1 MPALVLEGGTFRPI
15 FSAGAMDA
23 LLDNDVMFPYCI
35 GVSAGSADG
44 VSYISKQKGRNLEIL
59 MRYRNDKRYL
69 GAGNLLKC
77 KSLFGLEFVFEEI
90 PANLI
95 PFDMETY
102 QAYTGRYLVGVTN
115 VRTGQSEYL
124 DGQDLDQKNS
134 LLKATCALPF
144 YFPPIQVGEEFY
156 YDGGICDPIPIRKAL
171 ADGNEKALIILTRPK
186 GYIKTLSR
194 TNKLAAK
201 ILKRKYPNLVYP
213 LLHRHETYN
222 QTVRFCE
229 RLEHDGR
236 AVILRPEG
244 DAIID
249 SFEKDVANIKRSY
262 TRGYEQCAARI
273 DDIRALF
280 DEKEKEGTR

>member
-1 MPALVLEGGTFRPI
+1 MPGLVLEGGTMRPI

-23 LLDNDVMFPYCI
+23 LLDYEVMFPYCI

-44 VSYISKQKGRNLEIL
+44 VSYISRQKGRNLEIL

-102 QAYTGRYLVGVTN
+102 LAYEGRYLVGVTN
-115 VRTGQSEYL
+115 ARTGQIAYL
-124 DGQDLDQKNS
+124 DGQKLDEKNS
-134 LLKATCALPF
+134 MLKATCALPF
-144 YFPPIQVGEEFY
+144 YFPPIEVDGELY
-156 YDGGICDPIPIRKAL
+156 YDGGICDPIPVRKAL
-171 ADGNEKALIILTRPK
+171 ADGNQKLLIILTRPSD
-186 GYIKTLSR
+186 YRKTLSR
-194 TNKLAAK
+194 SNKLAAK
-201 ILKRKYPNLVYP
+201 VLKRRYPNLVYP

-222 QTVRFCE
+222 ETVRFCE
-229 RLEHDGR
+229 QLEAEGR

-249 SFEKDVANIKRSY
+249 SFESDVENIKRSY
-262 TRGYEQCAARI
+262 ARGYEQCAARI
-273 DDIRALF
+273 ADIRALF
-280 DEKEKEGTR
+280 EE

>member
-1 MPALVLEGGTFRPI
+1 MRPI

-23 LLDNDVMFPYCI
+23 LLDYEVMFPYCI

-44 VSYISKQKGRNLEIL
+44 VSYISRQKGRNLEIL

-102 QAYTGRYLVGVTN
+102 MAYEGRYLVGVTN
-115 VRTGQSEYL
+115 ARTGQSEYL
-124 DGQDLDQKNS
+124 DGQQLDEKNS
-134 LLKATCALPF
+134 MLKATCALPF
-144 YFPPIQVGEEFY
+144 YFPPIEVNGELY
-156 YDGGICDPIPIRKAL
+156 YDGGICDPIPVRKAL
-171 ADGNEKALIILTRPK
+171 ADGNQKLLIILTRPSD
-186 GYIKTLSR
+186 YRKTLSR
-194 TNKLAAK
+194 SNKLAAK
-201 ILKRKYPNLVYP
+201 VLKRRYPNLVYP

-222 QTVRFCE
+222 ETVRFCE
-229 RLEHDGR
+229 QLESEGR

-249 SFEKDVANIKRSY
+249 SFESDVDNIKRSY
-262 TRGYEQCAARI
+262 ARGYEQCAARI
-273 DDIRALF
+273 ADIRALF
-280 DEKEKEGTR
+280 DE

>member
-1 MPALVLEGGTFRPI
+1 MPGLVLEGGTMRPI

-23 LLDNDVMFPYCI
+23 LLDYEVMFPYCI

-44 VSYISKQKGRNLEIL
+44 VSYISRQKGRNLEIL

-102 QAYTGRYLVGVTN
+102 MAYEGRYLVGVTN
-115 VRTGQSEYL
+115 ARTGQSEYL
-124 DGQDLDQKNS
+124 DGQQLDEKNS
-134 LLKATCALPF
+134 MLKATCALPF
-144 YFPPIQVGEEFY
+144 YFPPIEVNGELY
-156 YDGGICDPIPIRKAL
+156 YDGGICDPIPVRKAL
-171 ADGNEKALIILTRPK
+171 ADGNQKLLIILTRPSD
-186 GYIKTLSR
+186 YRKTLSR
-194 TNKLAAK
+194 SNKLAAK
-201 ILKRKYPNLVYP
+201 VLKRRYPNLVYP

-222 QTVRFCE
+222 ETVRFCE
-229 RLEHDGR
+229 QLESEGR

-249 SFEKDVANIKRSY
+249 SFESDVDNIKRSY
-262 TRGYEQCAARI
+262 ARGYEQCAARI
-273 DDIRALF
+273 ADIRALF
-280 DEKEKEGTR
+280 DE